1 MVMVRIK
8 WTKYYIKCL
17 EKCVACSKHFVPTIV
32 IMMMIIPYFIPYFI
46 KSKIRIFSHLNC
58 LKLGCFSQ
66 LTVSYIIIVSQVAV
80 MT

>member
-8 WTKYYIKCL
+8 WIKYHIKCL
-17 EKCVACSKHFVPTIV
+17 EKCVSCSKHFVLTIV
-32 IMMMIIPYFIPYFI
+32 IIMMIIPYFI
-46 KSKIRIFSHLNC
+46 KSKIHIFSHLNC